1 MTKKVSFAFKHER
14 KLYISLMIWISME
27 KLEKYKN
34 GEYPIEEEYYE
45 FLKDVVE
52 YAGYAMTDMEQ
63 RMDQSKGVSK

>member
-1 MTKKVSFAFKHER
+1 
-14 KLYISLMIWISME
+14 ME